1 MKYRPHSRRLSV
13 STLLLPLVVIAFALP
28 SLTGCVIGPW
38 NQGGDGTGGDDDDSL
53 SADDDDATGDDD
65 TGDDDDTSSAN
76 TASYPA
82 QESWYA
88 LAVGNVWRYDEEV
101 VGDVESK
108 SDDVLVT
115 ITARIAGEEMDPPQS
130 PAMVVFKFEVDRLF
144 GVNESHWYGLD
155 GSGPLRWVKTSVSA
169 DLLGATDYPGDGSL
183 VATYAS
189 TEAALIGAEYQALWF
204 YGDIGG
210 HDYSATVASDETFF
224 YGNGAEVETLGN
236 QAFEDLSDIGIQY
249 VKPGWGLLGQQLTFG
264 SNEVTWTITE
274 CSACPT
280 SSGL

>member
-1 MKYRPHSRRLSV
+1 MKYRSRCLSV
-13 STLLLPLVVIAFALP
+13 STLLLPLVAFAFALP
-28 SLTGCVIGPW
+28 ALTGCVVGAW
-38 NQGGDGTGGDDDDSL
+38 NQGGGAGGDDDDSF
-53 SADDDDATGDDD
+53 STDDDDATGDDD

-88 LAVGNVWRYDEEV
+88 LGLGNIWRYDEVV

-115 ITARIAGEEMDPPQS
+115 ITARIAGEEMEPPQS

-144 GVNESHWYGLD
+144 GINESHWYGLD
-155 GSGPLRWVKTSVSA
+155 GTGPLRWVKTSLSA
-169 DLLGATDYPGDGSL
+169 DLLGSSDYPGDGSL
-183 VATYAS
+183 VATYAN
-189 TEAALIGAEYQALWF
+189 TEADLIGAEYHALWF

-224 YGNGAEVETLGN
+224 YGDGAEVRPW
-236 QAFEDLSDIGIQY
+236 AIR
-249 VKPGWGLLGQQLTFG
+249 LLRTCQ
-264 SNEVTWTITE
+264 I
-274 CSACPT
+274 SALNT
-280 SSGL
+280 